1 MYKERTALCILP
13 WYNYIERRY
22 IIMEMINSNN
32 FIEISDHDM
41 RAIFGASLFYTTD
54 APDK

>member
-1 MYKERTALCILP
+1 
-13 WYNYIERRY
+13 
-22 IIMEMINSNN
+22 MEMINSNN